1 MAHSH
6 DVIDDDLYFTIDP
19 STREINNESQK
30 VKLMQY
36 DHNSEQFTFE
46 LPRFVE
52 GHDMSLCNSIRV
64 NYINIHRLTREQGP
78 GVYEVSD
85 IQVRED
91 NIIFSWLISRNA
103 TQYAGPLNFLIK
115 FMCFDEDGNVIYE
128 WHTDIFK
135 NVSVSTGINN
145 EETIEEVYPDILEKW
160 KNDVL
165 SNITPHTVKRIE
177 SLDSNNMVNLRDLE
191 SGSYVL
197 HGAFKPYSG
206 SDATLTFG
214 SNLVVNI
221 LRGSDNSQ
229 IQVLYPDNNCVQYLN
244 ITDASYERKDV
255 YLNDLASISDAVL
268 FNTSQTLTEDQK
280 TQARSNISAVSSD
293 EFNQVNGN
301 KVDKDEILN
310 AGIRNISYVPLFGGS
325 FTVTTVE
332 EEGYI
337 KPHAIATVTGRI
349 SKHYTYRVTINEEE
363 YVLPCCLFST
373 RDSSGKVFEYLGN
386 IELYTSDI
394 SGLMQDAIHN
404 VPFCII
410 SDLHDTNS
418 IDVFTQSS
426 CEVSITVE
434 RMQKEQTPLPKSLI
448 WGDDYCPIEL
458 KKNENSVF
466 NGISIGSNILKNS
479 RGTFAIGYGNKISG
493 EFGIAIGC
501 GNTSSGTASYVEG
514 FDNTSSGM
522 YSHAEGFRTTA
533 SGDISHAEGFNT
545 TASGATSHAEGFGTT
560 ASGDKSHAE
569 GSSSNAIGPCS
580 HAEGQATKAN
590 GAMSHS
596 GGNNSIADGRAS
608 FAHGNFSKATQPAQF
623 AVGYGNDPQEDS
635 IFEVGNGLNADGAPN
650 NTGNTEPV
658 TRQNAFR
665 VTQSGVAIA
674 QTGLQIGNTVISED
688 QLKKIIASG
697 SVKSVNNI
705 KPDENGNVTITDLP
719 AVTSEDSGKFL
730 RVSSTGEWVAESI
743 SNAEEARF

>member
-1 MAHSH
+1 MAHTHS
-6 DVIDDDLYFTIDP
+6 VIDDDLRFIIDP
-19 STREINNESQK
+19 STREIGNGSQK

-46 LPRFVE
+46 ISRFVE

-64 NYINIHRLTREQGP
+64 NYININKSTREQHP

-85 IQVRED
+85 IKVEED
-91 NIIFSWLISRNA
+91 NIIFSWLVSRNA
-103 TQYAGPLNFLIK
+103 TQYVGPLNFLIK
-115 FMCFDEDGNVIYE
+115 FMCFDENDYVTYE

-135 NVSVSTGINN
+135 SASVSTGMNN
-145 EETIEEVYPDILEKW
+145 EESIEEVYPDILEKW
-160 KNDVL
+160 KSDVL
-165 SNITPHTVKRIE
+165 AEEASRVTAE
-177 SLDSNNMVNLRDLE
+177 SERVTAESERVAAESERVTAESERVTAESERVAAESERVTAESERVSAESERVSAESERVTAESERVAAESERVSAESERANTFAGYETEINQFKNEIVTGKDS
-191 SGSYVL
+191 
-197 HGAFKPYSG
+197 
-206 SDATLTFG
+206 AT
-214 SNLVVNI
+214 
-221 LRGSDNSQ
+221 DNTKFA
-229 IQVLYPDNNCVQYLN
+229 IGE
-244 ITDASYERKDV
+244 AE
-255 YLNDLASISDAVL
+255 
-268 FNTSQTLTEDQK
+268 QTLEVP
-280 TQARSNISAVSSD
+280 SME
-293 EFNQVNGN
+293 EFNQVKEN
-301 KVDKDEILN
+301 KVDKDEIFN
-310 AGIRNISYVPLFGGS
+310 AGIRSISYVPLFGGS
-325 FTVTTVE
+325 FTVTTVA

-410 SDLHDTNS
+410 SDLHDKNS
-418 IDVFTQSS
+418 IDVFTRSP

-434 RMQKEQTPLPKSLI
+434 RIQKEQTPLPKSLI

-458 KKNENSVF
+458 KKYENSTF
-466 NGISIGSNILKNS
+466 NGISIGCNILKNS
-479 RGTFAIGYGNKISG
+479 RGTFAIGYGNEISG

-501 GNTSSGTASYVEG
+501 GNTSSGMCSCAEG
-514 FDNTSSGM
+514 CYNTSSEAYSRAEG
-522 YSHAEGFRTTA
+522 YNTTANGAVSHAEGASTTA
-533 SGDISHAEGFNT
+533 SEFASHAEGI
-545 TASGATSHAEGFGTT
+545 
-560 ASGDKSHAE
+560 
-569 GSSSNAIGPCS
+569 SSNAIGPCS
-580 HAEGQATKAN
+580 HAEGQTTKASGVASHAEGISSNAIGPCSHAEGQTTKAN
-590 GAMSHS
+590 GAISHS
-596 GGNNSIADGRAS
+596 GGNNSITDGRAS

-623 AVGYGNDPQEDS
+623 AIGYGNDPQEDS

-688 QLKKIIASG
+688 QLKKILALI
-697 SVKSVNNI
+697 
-705 KPDENGNVTITDLP
+705 E
-719 AVTSEDSGKFL
+719 
-730 RVSSTGEWVAESI
+730 
-743 SNAEEARF
+743 

>member
-1 MAHSH
+1 MPHTH
-6 DVIDDDLYFTIDP
+6 PLVDNDLHFVINPI
-19 STREINNESQK
+19 TREITNQSK
-30 VKLMQY
+30 KIKLMQG
-36 DHNSEQFTFE
+36 DHASEIFTFE
-46 LPRFVE
+46 VPRYID
-52 GHDMSLCNSIRV
+52 GHDMSLCNKIAV
-64 NYINIHRLTREQGP
+64 HYINVGQSVSSPDVHIVTDASTDDSEEKITFTWIIRNTATKYP
-78 GVYEVSD
+78 GTLS
-85 IQVRED
+85 
-91 NIIFSWLISRNA
+91 
-103 TQYAGPLNFLIK
+103 FLIK
-115 FMCFDEDGNVIYE
+115 FSCMDNDGTITYQWN
-128 WHTDIFK
+128 TDIFK
-135 NVSVSTGINN
+135 GITVSAGMDNG
-145 EETIEEVYPDILEKW
+145 ETIYEEYPDILEQW

-177 SLDSNNMVNLRDLE
+177 SLDFNNMVNLRDLE

-197 HGAFKPYSG
+197 HGEFKPYSG

-214 SNLVVNI
+214 SNLVVNV
-221 LRGSDNSQ
+221 LRGSNNSQ
-229 IQVLYPDNNCVQYLN
+229 IQVLYPDDNCVQYLN

-255 YLNDLASISDAVL
+255 YFNDLASISDSDITELNAMIQNSSTDNNDVFHAVL

-280 TQARSNISAVSSD
+280 TQARSNISAASSD
-293 EFNQVNGN
+293 EFNQVKEN
-301 KVDKDEILN
+301 KVDKDEFFN
-310 AGIRNISYVPLFGGS
+310 AGIRSISYVPLFGGS

-410 SDLHDTNS
+410 SDLDDKKS
-418 IDVFTQSS
+418 IDVFTRSP

-434 RMQKEQTPLPKSLI
+434 QMQKEQTPLPKSLI

-458 KKNENSVF
+458 KKYEDSTF
-466 NGISIGSNILKNS
+466 NGVSIGCNILKNS
-479 RGTFAIGYGNKISG
+479 RGTFAIGYGNEVSD
-493 EFGIAIGC
+493 EFGIAIGSA
-501 GNTSSGTASYVEG
+501 NTSSGMFSYVEG
-514 FDNTSSGM
+514 CMNTSSGM
-522 YSHAEGFRTTA
+522 YSHAEGYKNTTSEVASHAEGYSTKATHIGSHSEGMATTA
-533 SGDISHAEGFNT
+533 SGRCSHV
-545 TASGATSHAEGFGTT
+545 
-560 ASGDKSHAE
+560 E
-569 GSSSNAIGPCS
+569 GSSSNAIGFCS

-590 GAMSHS
+590 GDISHS
-596 GGNNSIADGRAS
+596 GGSNSVTDGHAS

-650 NTGNTEPV
+650 NAGNTEPV

-688 QLKKIIASG
+688 QLKKILAL
-697 SVKSVNNI
+697 I
-705 KPDENGNVTITDLP
+705 K
-719 AVTSEDSGKFL
+719 
-730 RVSSTGEWVAESI
+730 
-743 SNAEEARF
+743 